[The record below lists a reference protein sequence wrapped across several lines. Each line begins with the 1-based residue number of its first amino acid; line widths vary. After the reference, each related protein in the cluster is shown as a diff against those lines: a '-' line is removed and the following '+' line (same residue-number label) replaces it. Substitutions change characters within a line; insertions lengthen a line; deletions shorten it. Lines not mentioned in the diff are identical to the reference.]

1 MKPRVLFVVTTD
13 PRVSPKP
20 AEAIRIAAGV
30 GVWQRVEVSIYLR
43 DAAVL
48 ALMDEPDDLVD
59 EDNYRRYLPL
69 LGKWGRPV
77 YVQRGAS
84 LLAQV
89 HEAPVPFEEITDEQ
103 LALQALQSR
112 YVLRF

>member
-1 MKPRVLFVVTTD
+1 MKPRVLFVITSD

-30 GVWQRVEVSIYLR
+30 GVWQRVQVVIYLR

-48 ALMDEPDDLVD
+48 ALMEEPDDLVD

-69 LGKWGRPV
+69 LGQSGKPI
-77 YVQRGAS
+77 YVQRGAP
-84 LLAQV
+84 LLSQV
-89 HEAPVPFEEITDEQ
+89 REAPVSFEEISDER
-103 LALQALQSR
+103 LGMETLQSR
-112 YVLRF
+112 YVVHF